1 MAAIILPSLLSANV
15 CNYSDDFKIF
25 NEKGIK
31 TIHIDIM
38 DGHYV
43 PNISIGLDQVASL
56 RKLTDAEF
64 DVHLMV
70 TNPDEFV
77 EALVEAG
84 VNSITIHSEVATHLY
99 KSIHYLKRIGIK
111 AGVALNPATP
121 IGCLEHVYPL
131 LDRVLIMSVEPGF
144 GGQAFIPFALEKIGQ
159 LTNIKTKN
167 KYNFTIQV
175 DGGIN
180 LYNIGDVINAGARD
194 IVIGSSLFG
203 ESLSNNI
210 DLFNQKIASI
220 NNTP

>member
-1 MAAIILPSLLSANV
+1 METIISPSLLSANV
-15 CNYSDDFKIF
+15 CNYSDDFKVF
-25 NEKGIK
+25 NEKNIQV
-31 TIHIDIM
+31 IHIDIM

-84 VNSITIHSEVATHLY
+84 ANSITIHSEVATHLY
-99 KSIHYLKRIGIK
+99 KSIHYLKSFGIK

-121 IGCLEHVYPL
+121 ISCLEHVYSL
-131 LDRVLIMSVEPGF
+131 LDRVLVMSVEPGF
-144 GGQAFIPFALEKIGQ
+144 GGQTFIPFSLEKIRK
-159 LTNIKTKN
+159 LNDIKSEN
-167 KYNFTIQV
+167 NYGFTVQV

-180 LYNIGDVINAGARD
+180 LDNIEDVIKSGARD
-194 IVIGSSLFG
+194 IVIGSSLFR
-203 ESLSNNI
+203 ENLSDNI
-210 DLFNQKIASI
+210 DSFNQKIIGI

>member
-1 MAAIILPSLLSANV
+1 MEAIISPSLLSANV
-15 CNYSDDFKIF
+15 CNYSDDFKVF
-25 NEKGIK
+25 NKKDIK
-31 TIHIDIM
+31 VVHIDIM

-43 PNISIGLDQVASL
+43 PNISIGLGQVASL

-84 VNSITIHSEVATHLY
+84 ANSITIHSEVATHLY
-99 KSIHYLKRIGIK
+99 KSIHYLKSFGIK

-121 IGCLEHVYPL
+121 INCLEHVYPL
-131 LDRVLIMSVEPGF
+131 LDRVLVMSVEPGF
-144 GGQAFIPFALEKIGQ
+144 GGQGFIPFTLDKISK
-159 LTNIKTKN
+159 LNDIRTKN
-167 KYNFTIQV
+167 NYGFTIQV

-180 LYNIGDVINAGARD
+180 LDNIEDVIKAGARD
-194 IVIGSSLFG
+194 IVVGSSLFL
-203 ESLSNNI
+203 ENLSNNI
-210 DLFNQKIASI
+210 DLFNQKIINI

>member
-1 MAAIILPSLLSANV
+1 MEAIISPSLLSANV

-31 TIHIDIM
+31 AIHIDIM

-99 KSIHYLKRIGIK
+99 KSIHYLKSFGIK

-121 IGCLEHVYPL
+121 ISCLEHVYPL
-131 LDRVLIMSVEPGF
+131 LDRILVMSVEPGF
-144 GGQAFIPFALEKIGQ
+144 GGQAFIPFALEKIEQ
-159 LTNIKTKN
+159 LNNIKTKN

-194 IVIGSSLFG
+194 IVIGSSLFR
-203 ESLSNNI
+203 EDLSNNI
-210 DLFNQKIASI
+210 DLFNQKITDI
-220 NNTP
+220 NNIP